1 MRGAERSV
9 KNTAKNVSLIVLVL
23 LLLTLCAAN
32 WLIGLNV
39 AQMPADSLLRRA
51 HDQLFGGA
59 VGYEL
64 RSSGV
69 AAAEPVQLA
78 LTVDGQLYG
87 VQYNVTD
94 MDAAVAAVRDLWAQV
109 LTGEELD
116 PASE

>member
-23 LLLTLCAAN
+23 LLLTLCVAN
-32 WLIGLNV
+32 WLTGLNV

-51 HDQLFGGA
+51 HDHLFGGA

-69 AAAEPVQLA
+69 AAAEPVQLT

-87 VQYNVTD
+87 VQYNVTEI
-94 MDAAVAAVRDLWAQV
+94 DAAVTAVRNQI
-109 LTGEELD
+109 GR
-116 PASE
+116 ASCRERV

>member
-64 RSSGV
+64 QIGR
-69 AAAEPVQLA
+69 
-78 LTVDGQLYG
+78 
-87 VQYNVTD
+87 
-94 MDAAVAAVRDLWAQV
+94 
-109 LTGEELD
+109 
-116 PASE
+116 ASCRE